1 MLYQHQ
7 ATGRLRIA
15 KHPKDVDAEIALA
28 RGSERGVA
36 TAHGPAAIRP
46 IWRIIGL
53 QRNHVDDLVCATSYR
68 AANAAMP
75 DGQAF
80 EAGRGHRHELAEL
93 TQ

>member
-1 MLYQHQ
+1 MLYHHQ

-15 KHPKDVDAEIALA
+15 KHPKDVDAEIALT
-28 RGSERGVA
+28 RGSERDVA
-36 TAHGPAAIRP
+36 TAHGPATIRP
-46 IWRIIGL
+46 IWRIGL

-68 AANAAMP
+68 AANATLS
-75 DGQAF
+75 DGQPF